1 MTDLN
6 KITNTVICVEYLCWL
21 KIINSESVMVLVY
34 GIRYLSAT
42 TGGVTMIIIEMFR
55 RILQRLRELQQRQR
69 SRRELATLDR
79 YALKDIGV
87 SRTDALLEANKP
99 FWRS

>member
-1 MTDLN
+1 
-6 KITNTVICVEYLCWL
+6 
-21 KIINSESVMVLVY
+21 
-34 GIRYLSAT
+34 
-42 TGGVTMIIIEMFR
+42 MIIIEIFR

-87 SRTDALLEANKP
+87 SRADALLEASKP
-99 FWRS
+99 FWRR